1 TMAELNIEAKLKN
14 QLKQEKIQLWNP
26 PYTDDSNQPGQ
37 QHMQELA
44 ERYALLLALPVSE
57 VGGALESIR
66 AQAVKRGKGNKTFRE
81 TNVAT
86 LELLLPRDS
95 KKDPKTKNYLETTL
109 DVLVQEVMDRIA
121 EEYGLKPI
129 KLILNGK
136 NLSVD
141 QRLDEQG
148 VKNNSKKMMVLKVT
162 DAEWKQQQQSK
173 EEEKTKR
180 QNESIQRTQKGFQI
194 LSERDGSEDPDTT
207 PFLEIADQ
215 KGNPLKI
222 PHKEKKALILAMGFH
237 EKGRSLMKKKQF
249 DNALCHLL
257 QADQQFSKCGSAL
270 LTSVDNYAV
279 LQLDIVWCY
288 RALEALSCLDDG
300 KSRLQRAEDC
310 FQKCYGEQQQR
321 LLMIKGNTGREEVLF
336 LRLYL
341 LQSLLSYIE
350 GNDAQAR
357 HQLSKVES
365 LYSRLCLDSEKMAQ
379 LMVLGFTEREARLGL
394 RACQGDLQEAAI
406 HISNQRQEREEL
418 KERERQKRSTRM
430 EVIST
435 LAELGFP
442 RRDAARALHL
452 TEGDVDKAYGIL
464 LDSNQAAQATNNNTE
479 GAVSPEKVEQLLYLG
494 FERDVSEAAL
504 RLTGGDVQSATQLLL
519 DNQGVLSPELL
530 SASPPSTSSSSSLH
544 SPSSEEPSTSSTAD
558 NELVNEVLEDI
569 SRHEEDYLDL
579 TLEEESELIATMKS
593 YLNRGPTHSV
603 THTHTH
609 THTHSAL
616 LFL

>member
-1 TMAELNIEAKLKN
+1 MAEQNMEAKLKSW
-14 QLKQEKIQLWNP
+14 LKQEKIQLWNP
-26 PYTDDSNQPGQ
+26 PYTDEDNVPGQ
-37 QHMQELA
+37 QHLQDLA
-44 ERYALLLALPVSE
+44 ERYAPLLCLPLAE
-57 VGGALESIR
+57 VVGALDAIR
-66 AQAVKRGKGNKTFRE
+66 LQAVNRGKGNKTFRE

-95 KKDPKTKNYLETTL
+95 KKVET
-109 DVLVQEVMDRIA
+109 QRHK
-121 EEYGLKPI
+121 EYGLKYI

-136 NLSVD
+136 TLSVD

-148 VKNNSKKMMVLKVT
+148 VKNHSKMMVLKVSDT
-162 DAEWKQQQQSK
+162 ELKQQLSE
-173 EEEKTKR
+173 EEEKTKN

-194 LSERDGSEDPDTT
+194 LSERDGSEDTS

-215 KGNPLKI
+215 RGNPLKI
-222 PHKEKKALILAMGFH
+222 PHEEKKALILAMGLH

-270 LTSVDNYAV
+270 LSSVDNFAV

-288 RALEALSCLDDG
+288 RALEALSCLEDG

-310 FQKCYGEQQQR
+310 FLQCYGEQQQR

-365 LYSRLCLDSEKMAQ
+365 LYSRLCLDSEKMSQ

-394 RACQGDLQEAAI
+394 RACQGDLEEAAI

-418 KERERQKRSTRM
+418 KQRERQKRSRRM

-435 LAELGFP
+435 LTELGFS
-442 RRDAARALHL
+442 RRDAARALQL
-452 TEGDVDKAYGIL
+452 ADGDVDKAYAIL
-464 LDSNQAAQATNNNTE
+464 LDSSQAAQATNNNTE
-479 GAVSPEKVEQLLYLG
+479 GLLYLG

-504 RLTGGDVQSATQLLL
+504 RLTAGDVQSATQLLL

-530 SASPPSTSSSSSLH
+530 SESPPSTSS
-544 SPSSEEPSTSSTAD
+544 SPSSEEPSTSSSTSTED

-579 TLEEESELIATMKS
+579 TLEEESQLIQTMKTK
-593 YLNRGPTHSV
+593 NV
-603 THTHTH
+603 
-609 THTHSAL
+609 
-616 LFL
+616 

>member
-1 TMAELNIEAKLKN
+1 MAELNTEAKLKTH
-14 QLKQEKIQLWNP
+14 LKQEKIQLWNP
-26 PYTDDSNQPGQ
+26 PYTDDNNQPGA

-44 ERYALLLALPVSE
+44 ERYAPLVCLPVQE
-57 VGGALESIR
+57 VGGALEAIR
-66 AQAVKRGKGNKTFRE
+66 AQAVRRGKGNKTFKE
-81 TNVAT
+81 TSMAT

-95 KKDPKTKNYLETTL
+95 KKDPKTKNHLEMRL
-109 DVLVQEVMDRIA
+109 DVLVQEVVDRIG
-121 EEYGLKPI
+121 EDFGLKHI

-136 NLSVD
+136 TLCAD

-148 VKNNSKKMMVLKVT
+148 VKNHSKVMVLKVS
-162 DAEWKQQQQSK
+162 DSEWRQQTRD
-173 EEEKTKR
+173 EEEKKKN
-180 QNESIQRTQKGFQI
+180 QNESLQRTEKGFQI
-194 LSERDGSEDPDTT
+194 LSERDGSEETS

-215 KGNPLKI
+215 RGNPLKI
-222 PHKEKKALILAMGFH
+222 PHIEKKALILAMGFH

-249 DNALCHLL
+249 ENALCHLL

-270 LTSVDNYAV
+270 LSSVDNFAV

-310 FQKCYGEQQQR
+310 FLKCYGEQRQR

-357 HQLSKVES
+357 HQLAKVES
-365 LYSRLCLDSEKMAQ
+365 LYGRLCLDSEKMAQ
-379 LMVLGFTEREARLGL
+379 LMALGFNEREARLGL

-418 KERERQKRSTRM
+418 KQRERQKRSRRM
-430 EVIST
+430 EGVST
-435 LAELGFP
+435 LTELGFS
-442 RRDAARALHL
+442 RRDAARALHHAD
-452 TEGDVDKAYGIL
+452 GDVDRAYQIL
-464 LDSNQAAQATNNNTE
+464 LDSSQAAQLTNNNTE
-479 GAVSPEKVEQLLYLG
+479 GVVSPERVEQLLYLG
-494 FERDVSEAAL
+494 FDREPSEAAL

-519 DNQGVLSPELL
+519 DNQGVLPPELI
-530 SASPPSTSSSSSLH
+530 SVSPPPSSSSS
-544 SPSSEEPSTSSTAD
+544 SPSPTSEEPSTSSNSTD
-558 NELVNEVLEDI
+558 DRELVNEVLEDI

-579 TLEEESELIATMKS
+579 TLEEESELIANMKT
-593 YLNRGPTHSV
+593 YLNRGPTHTV
-603 THTHTH
+603 
-609 THTHSAL
+609 
-616 LFL
+616 

>member
-1 TMAELNIEAKLKN
+1 MMAEQNTEAKLKSW
-14 QLKQEKIQLWNP
+14 LKQEKIQLWNP
-26 PYTDDSNQPGQ
+26 PYTDEDNAPGQ
-37 QHMQELA
+37 QHMQDLA
-44 ERYALLLALPVSE
+44 ERYAPLLCLPLAE
-57 VGGALESIR
+57 VVGALEAIR
-66 AQAVKRGKGNKTFRE
+66 LQAVNRGKGNKTFRE

-95 KKDPKTKNYLETTL
+95 KKDPKTKNLLETRL
-109 DVLVQEVMDRIA
+109 DVGVQEVVDRIG
-121 EEYGLKPI
+121 EEYGLKHI

-136 NLSVD
+136 TLSVD

-148 VKNNSKKMMVLKVT
+148 VKNHSKMMVLKVSDT
-162 DAEWKQQQQSK
+162 ELKQQLSE
-173 EEEKTKR
+173 EEEKTKN

-194 LSERDGSEDPDTT
+194 LSERDGSEDTS

-215 KGNPLKI
+215 RGNPLKI
-222 PHKEKKALILAMGFH
+222 PHEEKKALILAMGLH

-270 LTSVDNYAV
+270 LSSVDNFAV

-288 RALEALSCLDDG
+288 RALEALSCLEDG

-310 FQKCYGEQQQR
+310 FLQCYGEQQQR

-365 LYSRLCLDSEKMAQ
+365 LYSRLCLDSEKMSQ

-394 RACQGDLQEAAI
+394 RACQGDLEEAAI

-418 KERERQKRSTRM
+418 KQRERQKRSRRM

-435 LAELGFP
+435 LTELGFS
-442 RRDAARALHL
+442 RRDAARALQL
-452 TEGDVDKAYGIL
+452 ADGDVDKAYGIL
-464 LDSNQAAQATNNNTE
+464 LDSSQAAQSTNNNTE
-479 GAVSPEKVEQLLYLG
+479 GAFSPEKVDQLLYLG

-504 RLTGGDVQSATQLLL
+504 RLTAGDLQSATQLLL
-519 DNQGVLSPELL
+519 DNQGILSPELL
-530 SASPPSTSSSSSLH
+530 SESPPSTSS
-544 SPSSEEPSTSSTAD
+544 SPSSEEPSTSSSTSTED

-579 TLEEESELIATMKS
+579 TLEEESQLIQTMKT
-593 YLNRGPTHSV
+593 YLSGG
-603 THTHTH
+603 HTHTV
-609 THTHSAL
+609 
-616 LFL
+616 

>member
-1 TMAELNIEAKLKN
+1 MAELNMEAKLKK
-14 QLKQEKIQLWNP
+14 QLKQEKIQLWSP
-26 PYTDDSNQPGQ
+26 PYTDSDNQPGL

-44 ERYALLLALPVSE
+44 ERYAPLLCLSVSE

-66 AQAVKRGKGNKTFRE
+66 LQAVRRGKGNKMFRE
-81 TNVAT
+81 TNMAT
-86 LELLLPRDS
+86 LELLLPRDC
-95 KKDPKTKNYLETTL
+95 KKDLKTKHHLETRL
-109 DVLVQEVMDRIA
+109 DVLVQEVVDRIA
-121 EEYGLKPI
+121 DEYGLKHT

-136 NLSVD
+136 TLCAD

-148 VKNNSKKMMVLKVT
+148 VKNHSKMMVLKVS
-162 DAEWKQQQQSK
+162 DGDWKQQLSE
-173 EEEKTKR
+173 EEEKKKN
-180 QNESIQRTQKGFQI
+180 QKESLQRTQKGFQI

-222 PHKEKKALILAMGFH
+222 PHEEKKALILAMGFH

-249 DNALCHLL
+249 DDALCHLL

-270 LTSVDNYAV
+270 LRSVDNYAV

-288 RALEALSCLDDG
+288 RALEALSCLDDSR
-300 KSRLQRAEDC
+300 SRLQRAEDC
-310 FQKCYGEQQQR
+310 FLQCYGEQQQR

-341 LQSLLSYIE
+341 LQSLLSYID

-357 HQLSKVES
+357 LQLSKVES
-365 LYSRLCLDSEKMAQ
+365 LYSRLCPDSEKMTQ
-379 LMVLGFTEREARLGL
+379 LMTLGFTEREARLGL
-394 RACQGDLQEAAI
+394 RACQGDVQEAAV

-418 KERERQKRSTRM
+418 KQRERRKRSRRM

-435 LAELGFP
+435 LTELGYS

-452 TEGDVDKAYGIL
+452 ADGDVDRAYGIL
-464 LDSNQAAQATNNNTE
+464 LDSSQAALSSTTSTE
-479 GAVSPEKVEQLLYLG
+479 SLSPEKLQQMLYLG

-504 RLTGGDVQSATQLLL
+504 RLTGGDVQLATQLLL

-530 SASPPSTSSSSSLH
+530 SASPPSTSSSTT
-544 SPSSEEPSTSSTAD
+544 SPSSEEPSTSSNSAEND
-558 NELVNEVLEDI
+558 ELVNEVLEDI
-569 SRHEEDYLDL
+569 SHHEEDYLDL
-579 TLEEESELIATMKS
+579 TLEEESELIASMKS
-593 YLNRGPTHSV
+593 YLNRGPTH
-603 THTHTH
+603 TE
-609 THTHSAL
+609 
-616 LFL
+616 